1 MRNWKTIGAVIA
13 SVFFVGVG
21 FGQVYQ
27 HNFGTTAISAHPYII
42 APTILDPNLSGS
54 SWSNSVG
61 AWTSFAGS
69 SGQAI
74 ALSNSSGTP
83 VITLSFSVAPGCSL
97 DLTSFSFW
105 RQRSTSGAQ
114 NWSMAING
122 TSVASGSVPTAGANT
137 GNIAITGQTG
147 LTGVVTIQLSL
158 SGASGTGT
166 FRMDDFTLNGS
177 TSCGVDPEPSNH
189 PTDFTCLTTSTS
201 EINLSW
207 SDAIGAQLPDG
218 YLIKWSTVSYAAI
231 SDPTDGSTAN
241 GANSVTVNYGVESVT
256 IPGLTPTTQY
266 FFKIFPYTNSG
277 ASIDYKID
285 GVIEQTDCT
294 TDTGPCVEESFTN
307 NTASGSSY
315 TSGNYVGDAGLNW
328 QYSEARSV
336 NVTDNIT
343 GTSLGFNSSGNRFVS
358 TTTSGGVGSITF
370 SIRSYFTGGGAA
382 DRTME
387 VWVGGVLRGSFTL
400 AAMGTVYTHTISNI
414 NVSGTTLVEFRS
426 VGTRQIILDDVS
438 WTCFTTSNT
447 LVVNSISTAPF
458 TVNCATATSAS
469 GTVNFSST
477 GTFDPANVYT
487 VELSDASGSF
497 ADPTTIGTLT
507 SNANSGAVSV
517 NIPQDI
523 QSGTDYLVR
532 IISSNPYLVGD
543 PLTASFVIIQ
553 EETCVGGLPNC
564 SAPIWFEDFESY
576 ENGEANPASGKWST
590 NANNCDGEG
599 NPGMIEGNYWGVY
612 NGEFRVNDIEGVT
625 CCSASEGANDNE
637 LLTEI
642 IDITGQNELS
652 LFVSSRVSGTVE
664 CASCGSGGDYFEA
677 QYRIDEGTWTTFS
690 TICGASSNF
699 AQSDCIETLSGSTLQ
714 IRVLVGNQA
723 NDENYFFDDIYVCPV
738 SCFLVLPI
746 SFGELLALNENAH
759 VNLSWN
765 TFSELN
771 NDRFIVLH
779 STNGR
784 NYSEIGQ
791 VTAAGNTTFTANY
804 QFQHR
809 FAPKGLNYYK
819 LISRDYDGTTY
830 NHKVVAVQVNRLSV
844 VYDNLTGQIRFD
856 EKGNYSIFSATGAL
870 VSKVSNSDF
879 VSYSAKGYFIVR
891 NEDTGQAEPL
901 IIH

>member
-1 MRNWKTIGAVIA
+1 ML
-13 SVFFVGVG
+13 G
-21 FGQVYQ
+21 FG
-27 HNFGTTAISAHPYII
+27 NP
-42 APTILDPNLSGS
+42 PNC
-54 SWSNSVG
+54 SV
-61 AWTSFAGS
+61 
-69 SGQAI
+69 
-74 ALSNSSGTP
+74 L
-83 VITLSFSVAPGCSL
+83 
-97 DLTSFSFW
+97 
-105 RQRSTSGAQ
+105 
-114 NWSMAING
+114 
-122 TSVASGSVPTAGANT
+122 
-137 GNIAITGQTG
+137 
-147 LTGVVTIQLSL
+147 VT
-158 SGASGTGT
+158 
-166 FRMDDFTLNGS
+166 
-177 TSCGVDPEPSNH
+177 PEPSNH

-218 YLIKWSTVSYAAI
+218 YLIKWSDVSYAAI

-307 NTASGSSY
+307 NTASGISY

-343 GTSLGFNSSGNRFVS
+343 GTSLGFNTSGNRFVS

-426 VGTRQIILDDVS
+426 VGTRQIVLDDVS

-447 LVVNSISTAPF
+447 VAVNSISTTPF
-458 TVNCATATSAS
+458 TVNCATATSAT

-497 ADPTTIGTLT
+497 ADPTIIGTLT
-507 SNANSGAVSV
+507 SNANSGAISV
-517 NIPQDI
+517 TVPQDI
-523 QSGTDYLVR
+523 QSGTGYLVR
-532 IISSNPYLVGD
+532 IISSNPYLISD
-543 PLTASFVIIQ
+543 PLATAFEIIQ
-553 EETCVGGLPNC
+553 EEPCVGGLINC
-564 SAPIWFEDFESY
+564 SSPIWFEDFESY
-576 ENGEANPASGKWST
+576 SNGEANPASGKWST
-590 NANNCDGEG
+590 TANNCDGDG
-599 NPGMIEGNYWGVY
+599 ALGMVDGNYWGVFD
-612 NGEFRVNDIEGVT
+612 GEFRVNDIEGIT
-625 CCSASEGANDNE
+625 CCSGGEGDSDNE
-637 LLTEI
+637 FLSEV
-642 IDITGQNELS
+642 IDITGETELS
-652 LFVSSRVSGTVE
+652 LFISSRVTGTVE
-664 CASCGSGGDYFEA
+664 CASCGSGGDYFDA
-677 QYRIDEGTWTTFS
+677 QYRIDGGAWTSFS

-699 AQSDCIETLSGSTLQ
+699 GQSDCIDVTSGTTLQ

-723 NDENYFFDDIYVCPV
+723 NNENYFFDDIYVCPV
-738 SCFLVLPI
+738 SCSVILPV
-746 SFGELLALNENAH
+746 SFGGLNASSEGAH
-759 VNLSWN
+759 VTLQWN

-771 NDRFIVLH
+771 NERFVVLH

-791 VTAAGNTTFTANY
+791 VSGAGNTTFVSNY

-809 FAPKGLNYYK
+809 FAPKGINYYK
-819 LISRDYDGTTY
+819 LVSRDYDGTTY
-830 NHKVVAVQVNRLSV
+830 NHQVVAVQVDRLSV
-844 VYDNLTGQIRFD
+844 VYDDLRGEIRFD
-856 EKGNYSIFSATGAL
+856 QKGNYSIFSSSGSLIARVT
-870 VSKVSNSDF
+870 NSDV
-879 VSYSAKGYFIVR
+879 VSFATKGYFIVR
-891 NEDTGQAEPL
+891 NDTTGQAEP
-901 IIH
+901 ISIP